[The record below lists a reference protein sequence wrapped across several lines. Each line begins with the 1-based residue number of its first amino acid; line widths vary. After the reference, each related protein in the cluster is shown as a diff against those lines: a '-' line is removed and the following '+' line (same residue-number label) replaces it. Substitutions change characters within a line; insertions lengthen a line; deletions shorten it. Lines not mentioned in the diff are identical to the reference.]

1 MTRTTFRLAGYAMGL
16 GAALVVGGALL
27 PSPTGPWSA
36 GPALS
41 QSVYT
46 AVLVNDA
53 PITNYEINARAALL
67 QVQGLGSSRA
77 QSMAEEE
84 LINEAL
90 QRAEAQRLG
99 ISISL
104 AELDSAVQTIASRS
118 GLSISQLGQAL
129 RQRGSDLASLR
140 QSIESQILWSEVVSA
155 RFRATVRVEE
165 QDVIAALSGRTE
177 GGENEPLTA
186 TEYTI
191 REIIFVV
198 PQGTSA
204 DQRLREASA
213 FRSRFESCATGIS
226 SARQLTGVVVQD
238 EIRQFSSEVSPALA
252 SALDET
258 SVGQLTAPLAGESG
272 VTMFAVCN
280 KREVRSDADARRDI
294 EDELRQEEGALLSR
308 GYLRDLRASATIIR
322 PER

>member
-258 SVGQLTAPLAGESG
+258 SVGQLTAPQAGESG